1 VQIKTLLFF
10 IIFFL
15 LNLSKCYSQNK
26 NISLDLEDAHIEEV
40 FNEIQKN
47 TEFKIFYMNSEID
60 LQRKIS
66 IQVDKKSIEKILK
79 LLFAD
84 TNIVYEIVGKQIL
97 LKRASLKNKSTP
109 ISSVNENT
117 DLEEV
122 VLEKVQVQGT
132 IVDAFGVL
140 LSGVNV
146 IEKGTTNGT
155 SSDFDGNYTLSVAS
169 TTAVLE
175 FSSLGFITKEVEAGN
190 QTTINVFL
198 LEDSESLDKIVIT
211 AFGFEKKIKSVG
223 YSITQ
228 VKGDELNRV
237 KTTSPLQA
245 LRGKIAGVNI
255 SNSATGIKGST
266 RVVIRGNS
274 SFNGAN
280 QPLYI
285 IDGISLQNQ
294 QLGSAGEW
302 GGADNGDGLS
312 AINPDDI
319 KSISVLKG
327 GAAAALYGSRA
338 SNGVIIIKTKD
349 GKGGQKGMGIEVSNQ
364 TVFTGIN
371 NLFNPQTTYGNG
383 IAGGFTTNQAD
394 TFNSWGPRLD
404 GSLRTT
410 YDGSQQVYAYAGDNL
425 KRLYSTS
432 LNTTNSVAFTSNTDK
447 GSTRLSTT
455 YTDGKDVVAT
465 SKLKRLSFALNTS
478 QRLSDKL
485 TVSASVK
492 FSDID
497 ETANP
502 VVGTAPM
509 SPNGAIRYFAPNIN
523 VNDFIG
529 DFGNGTTDGRNELRV
544 SDGLYNTNPWF
555 ALHNN
560 ITSAEKQ
567 RLLGAVNARYDVTK
581 NLYIRGQAG
590 FDKAT
595 NHFNNQVLNGAPLFQ
610 PGVAYYP
617 GGQLFQQTQTIDQY
631 DADVFIGTDNV
642 NVTKDFAVNGFVGA
656 GTFYVKAENVGVF
669 GNQMVIPGLISV
681 LNTASQSGLYGFQ
694 ERKINSVYGSAEFSF
709 LDKIYLT
716 TTVRN
721 DWFSTLSAPG
731 KTTPNSDLYGSASL
745 SVILSDLIELPTAI
759 SFAKIRG
766 GYSQVA
772 GGANDPYGLSL
783 TYGLV
788 GQGHLG
794 TPLGNINGGTIPNSS
809 ITPFEKNEMEVGLD
823 LRLLNNRFSLDL
835 AYYSNQTLRDIV
847 NTTSSIA
854 SGYQNTTINLGEI
867 TNKGV
872 EILLRGKVID
882 KDDFSLDLSLNYA
895 NNRSEVVRTDE
906 NNGIIQA
913 GVGSFFQSN
922 IGHMPGQ
929 PFGVIYGNSYVRD
942 AQGSIV
948 HEMVNG
954 IPVPKSEALNKVL
967 GVGVAPTQMG
977 FGVDLR
983 YKSFTFNAFL
993 EGKFGGS
1000 IVSNTN
1006 QKMKQYGL
1014 HEDTVPQGGR
1024 ENGFIP
1030 DGVLEDGSLITQRLT
1045 DGDIYSYWTLGSK
1058 HAIGEEN
1065 VYKNDFIRISQ
1076 LSLAYQIPNKALM
1089 NTFINS
1095 ASISVVGNNLGF
1107 IFNNVPNHDPEA
1119 YYNTRNGQGAEAI
1132 SMPIGESVGF
1142 SINLKF

>member
-1 VQIKTLLFF
+1 MQTRIFLFVVVYFHLTL
-10 IIFFL
+10 
-15 LNLSKCYSQNK
+15 SHCYSQNE
-26 NISLDLEDAHIEEV
+26 NISLEFDDVHIEQV
-40 FNEIQKN
+40 FNEIENK
-47 TEFKIFYMNSEID
+47 TAFKVFYMNAEID
-60 LQRKIS
+60 MQRKIS
-66 IQVDKKSIEKILK
+66 IKVDEKSIEKILK

-84 TNIVYEIVGKQIL
+84 TDIIYEIVGKQIL
-97 LKRASLKNKSTP
+97 LKRDSLKNKSTP
-109 ISSVNENT
+109 ISSVKENN
-117 DLEEV
+117 DLKEV

-132 IVDAFGVL
+132 IINEIGVP

-146 IEKGTTNGT
+146 LEKGTSNGT
-155 SSDFDGNYTLSVAS
+155 STDFDGNYNISVSSVATLVFTS
-169 TTAVLE
+169 I
-175 FSSLGFITKEVEAGN
+175 GFTIKETLVDEKS
-190 QTTINVFL
+190 TINVSLF
-198 LEDSESLDKIVIT
+198 EDTAQLTEIVIT

-237 KTTSPLQA
+237 KTASPLQA

-255 SNSATGIKGST
+255 SNGATGIKGST

-274 SFNGAN
+274 SFNGTN

-285 IDGISLQNQ
+285 IDGTLLQNQ
-294 QLGSAGEW
+294 QLGSADEW
-302 GGADNGDGLS
+302 GGVDNGDGLS

-383 IAGGFTTNQAD
+383 IAGDFTPNQAD
-394 TFNSWGPRLD
+394 TFNSWGPKLD

-410 YDGSQQVYAYAGDNL
+410 YDGSQQVYDYAGDNL

-432 LNTTNSVAFTSNTDK
+432 VNTTNSVAFTSNTDK

-455 YTDGKDVVAT
+455 YTNGKDVVAT

-485 TVSASVK
+485 IVNATVK

-502 VVGTAPM
+502 IVGTASM
-509 SPNGAIRYFAPNIN
+509 SPNGSIRYFAPNIN
-523 VNDFIG
+523 INDFIG
-529 DFGNGTTDGRNELRV
+529 DFGNGTIDGRNELSV
-544 SDGLYNTNPWF
+544 SDNIFSTNPWF

-567 RLLGAVNARYDVTK
+567 RLLGAINARYDVTK

-595 NHFNNQVLNGAPLFQ
+595 NHFNNQALNGAPLFQ
-610 PGVAYYP
+610 PGVAYYA

-631 DADVFIGTDNV
+631 NADVFIGTDNI
-642 NVTKDFAVNGFVGA
+642 NVTKDFAVKGFVGA
-656 GTFYVKAENVGVF
+656 GTFHVKAENVGVF
-669 GNQMVIPGLISV
+669 GNRIVIPGLISI

-721 DWFSTLSAPG
+721 DWFSTLSAAG
-731 KTTPNSDLYGSASL
+731 KTTPNNDLYGSASV
-745 SVILSDLIELPTAI
+745 SVILSDLIELPKAI

-772 GGANDPYGLSL
+772 GGASQPYGLSL

-788 GQGHLG
+788 GNHLG
-794 TPLGNINGGTIPNSS
+794 NPLGSISGGTIPNSF
-809 ITPFEKNEMEVGLD
+809 ITPFEKNEIEFGFDV
-823 LRLLNNRFSLDL
+823 RLFDNRLSVDF

-847 NTTSSIA
+847 NASASNA
-854 SGYQNTTINLGEI
+854 SGFNSTTINLGEI

-872 EILLRGKVID
+872 ELLLNWKAID
-882 KDDFSLDLSLNYA
+882 KEDFSLDLSLNYA
-895 NNRSEVVRTDE
+895 NNISEVVRTDE
-906 NNGIIQA
+906 NNGILQA
-913 GVGSFFQSN
+913 GVGSLFQSYT
-922 IGHMPGQ
+922 GHMLGE

-948 HEMVNG
+948 HQVING

-967 GVGVAPTQMG
+967 GAGVAPTQMG
-977 FGVDLR
+977 FGANLR
-983 YKSFTFNAFL
+983 YKNFTFNAFL

-1006 QKMKQYGL
+1006 QSMKRYGL

-1030 DGVLEDGSLITQRLT
+1030 DGVLEDGSPITQRLT
-1045 DGDIYSYWTLGSK
+1045 DGDVYYYWTLKSK
-1058 HAIGEEN
+1058 YAIGEEN

-1076 LSLAYQIPNKALM
+1076 LSLAYQIPNKVLVDV
-1089 NTFINS
+1089 FIDS
-1095 ASISVVGNNLGF
+1095 ASISLVGNNLGF

-1119 YYNTRNGQGAEAI
+1119 YYNTRNGQGAEST
-1132 SMPIGESVGF
+1132 SMPIGESIGF
-1142 SINLKF
+1142 SVNLKF